1 MKAAKRQAIADT
13 LTRVVTPAMT
23 PKQLIRAARKKHPN
37 ASKKNIA
44 RAALFSII
52 ADADQDHD
60 KTSKRSR

>member
-1 MKAAKRQAIADT
+1 MKAAERQAIADT
-13 LTRVVTPAMT
+13 LTRVVTPEMT